1 MSLAS
6 AAHSRERHHAEF
18 TAIGENKMAKR
29 NAAKTPPKAP
39 AAQKRAEKTD
49 TRKVPSQF
57 TDKNGVL
64 YNRFVIATPNPE
76 GSKTKWCYHGFVSIR
91 ADLEGGM
98 GTLFNAEDSDKDMCD
113 SLDVK
118 VFPFTPR
125 PKTAADAQ
133 SDIPF

>member
-1 MSLAS
+1 
-6 AAHSRERHHAEF
+6 
-18 TAIGENKMAKR
+18 MAKR
-29 NAAKTPPKAP
+29 QAAKKTPPSAP
-39 AAQKRAEKTD
+39 ATNGKRAEKD

-98 GTLFNAEDSDKDMCD
+98 GTLFNAEDAEKDMCD